1 MASRRQLKKI
11 NRRTTK
17 RLALQKLKELEML
30 QVEEAEIEKEI
41 QRLKRVIEGKKST
54 LSQLKA
60 SLANLNSI
68 SLRAQQLAVEA
79 TQAALPLEVAQT
91 QLADSAR
98 SYVAIKKYHDY
109 VDRGIIQEQSIL
121 DKYQIQD
128 FMERIMNQEE
138 YDEYITESI
147 EKGED
152 LLRKDAERQMRRAE
166 ERSRYT
172 F

>member
-1 MASRRQLKKI
+1 MASRRQIKKN

-30 QVEEAEIEKEI
+30 QMEEEEIEREI
-41 QRLKRVIEGKKST
+41 QKLRKVIEGKKST
-54 LSQLKA
+54 LSQLKS
-60 SLANLNSI
+60 SLASLNSI
-68 SLRAQQLAVEA
+68 SARAQELAVQATQLA
-79 TQAALPLEVAQT
+79 LPTEIAQT
-91 QLADSAR
+91 QLPDSAR

-109 VDRGIIQEQSIL
+109 INMGIIQEQSIL

-138 YDEYITESI
+138 YDDYITESVK
-147 EKGED
+147 KGED
-152 LLRKDAERQMRRAE
+152 LLKKDAERQMRRAE

>member
-1 MASRRQLKKI
+1 MASKRQLKKI

-30 QVEEAEIEKEI
+30 QAEEAEIEKEI
-41 QRLKRVIEGKKST
+41 QRLRKVIEGKRST

-60 SLANLNSI
+60 SLASLNSI
-68 SLRAQQLAVEA
+68 STRAQELAVQA
-79 TQAALPLEVAQT
+79 TQAALPTEIAQT
-91 QLADSAR
+91 QLPDSAR

-109 VDRGIIQEQSIL
+109 IDRGIIQEQSIL

-138 YDEYITESI
+138 YDDYITESVK
-147 EKGED
+147 KGED
-152 LLRKDAERQMRRAE
+152 LLRKDAERQMRRAA
-166 ERSRYT
+166 ERRQYT

>member
-11 NRRTTK
+11 NRKTTK

-30 QVEEAEIEKEI
+30 QMEEEEIEREI
-41 QRLKRVIEGKKST
+41 QKLKKIIEGKKST
-54 LSQLKA
+54 LSQLKS
-60 SLANLNSI
+60 SLASLNSI
-68 SLRAQQLAVEA
+68 SARAQELAVQA
-79 TQAALPLEVAQT
+79 TQIALPTEIAQT
-91 QLADSAR
+91 QLPDSAR

-109 VDRGIIQEQSIL
+109 VNRGIIQEQSIL

-138 YDEYITESI
+138 YDDYIAESI

-166 ERSRYT
+166 ERRQYT

>member
-11 NRRTTK
+11 NKRNTK
-17 RLALQKLKELEML
+17 DLALQKLKELENL
-30 QVEEAEIEKEI
+30 RVQEPEI
-41 QRLKRVIEGKKST
+41 QKIKKIVKGKKST
-54 LSQLKA
+54 LSQLQE

-68 SLRAQQLAVEA
+68 SLRAQQKAVEA
-79 TQAALPLEVAQT
+79 TRAALPLEIAQT
-91 QLADSAR
+91 QLVDSAR

-109 VDRGIIQEQSIL
+109 IDRGIIQEQSIL

-138 YDEYITESI
+138 YDDYITESI

-152 LLRKDAERQMRRAE
+152 LLRKDAERQMRRAA
-166 ERSRYT
+166 ERRQYT

>member
-1 MASRRQLKKI
+1 MASKRQLKKI

-30 QVEEAEIEKEI
+30 QTEEAEIEREI
-41 QRLKRVIEGKKST
+41 QRLRKVIEGKKST

-60 SLANLNSI
+60 SLASLNSI
-68 SLRAQQLAVEA
+68 STRAQELAVQA
-79 TQAALPLEVAQT
+79 TQAALPTEIAQT
-91 QLADSAR
+91 QLPDSAR
-98 SYVAIKKYHDY
+98 SYIAIKKYHDY
-109 VDRGIIQEQSIL
+109 IDRGIIQEQSIL

-138 YDEYITESI
+138 YDDYITESVK
-147 EKGED
+147 KGED
-152 LLRKDAERQMRRAE
+152 LLRKDAERQMRRAA
-166 ERSRYT
+166 ERRQYT

>member
-11 NRRTTK
+11 DKKTTK

-30 QVEEAEIEKEI
+30 QMEEEEIEREI
-41 QRLKRVIEGKKST
+41 QKLKKVIEGKKST

-60 SLANLNSI
+60 SLASLNSI
-68 SLRAQQLAVEA
+68 STRAQELAVQA
-79 TQAALPLEVAQT
+79 TQISLPTEIAQT
-91 QLADSAR
+91 QLPDSAR
-98 SYVAIKKYHDY
+98 SYIAIKKYHDY
-109 VDRGIIQEQSIL
+109 INRGIIQEQSIL

-138 YDEYITESI
+138 YDDYIAESVK
-147 EKGED
+147 KGED

-166 ERSRYT
+166 ERRQYT